1 MSLVLSACSGRKANV
16 VGINKM
22 EKAKGD
28 SAIYGL
34 ASVGCSDSV
43 LMLLPKSC
51 ENPQHID
58 ILDAMRNHR
67 VFGLPKVGDEICV
80 ILSKDGDW
88 KADMVL
94 NISELFGSWVYNV
107 LPVPK
112 EYKPAD
118 GEVVTKA
125 TLALRDSML
134 RTYMIPREYGFTLS
148 RQNSVSMIGSRHRQ
162 GVLDIESPVEYPRP
176 KRYSE
181 WHIWNGKLVLTQ
193 VDVNIKNDSIVNTN
207 KILRSDTAEV
217 VLLWKDSLQL
227 RFGDH
232 LQCYNDFT
240 ISRFYYFTI
249 LLFHDFT
256 ILLFHYFTIL
266 LFHYFTFL
274 RFYYL

>member
-1 MSLVLSACSGRKANV
+1 MHKTLFFGLLLSLSVLLSACGEKGSNANV
-16 VGINKM
+16 VGKNKM

-43 LMLLPKSC
+43 LMLMPKTC

-67 VFGLPKVGDEICV
+67 VFGMPKVGDEVCV
-80 ILSKDGDW
+80 LLSKDGDW

-94 NISELFGSWVYNV
+94 NISELFGSWVYSV

-148 RQNSVSMIGSRHRQ
+148 RQNSVSMMGNHRRNN
-162 GVLDIESPVEYPRP
+162 VTDIESPVEYPKQ

-181 WHIWNGKLVLTQ
+181 WHVWNGKLVFTQ
-193 VDVNIKNDSIVNTN
+193 VDMSVKNDSVITTN
-207 KILRSDTAEV
+207 KILHSDTAEV
-217 VLLWKDSLQL
+217 VLLHKDSLQL
-227 RFGDH
+227 RFGDQ
-232 LQCYNDFT
+232 LQCY
-240 ISRFYYFTI
+240 SRKKT
-249 LLFHDFT
+249 T
-256 ILLFHYFTIL
+256 E
-266 LFHYFTFL
+266 
-274 RFYYL
+274 

>member
-1 MSLVLSACSGRKANV
+1 MMNKRLFFGLIFLLSLVLSACSGRKANV

-67 VFGLPKVGDEICV
+67 VFGLPKVGDEMCV

-181 WHIWNGKLVLTQ
+181 WHVWNGKLVLTQ
-193 VDVNIKNDSIVNTN
+193 VDVNIKNDSIINTN

-232 LQCYNDFT
+232 LQCY
-240 ISRFYYFTI
+240 SRKKT
-249 LLFHDFT
+249 T
-256 ILLFHYFTIL
+256 E
-266 LFHYFTFL
+266 
-274 RFYYL
+274 

>member
-1 MSLVLSACSGRKANV
+1 M
-16 VGINKM
+16 
-22 EKAKGD
+22 
-28 SAIYGL
+28 
-34 ASVGCSDSV
+34 
-43 LMLLPKSC
+43 
-51 ENPQHID
+51 
-58 ILDAMRNHR
+58 
-67 VFGLPKVGDEICV
+67 
-80 ILSKDGDW
+80 
-88 KADMVL
+88 
-94 NISELFGSWVYNV
+94 

-232 LQCYNDFT
+232 LQCY
-240 ISRFYYFTI
+240 SRKKT
-249 LLFHDFT
+249 T
-256 ILLFHYFTIL
+256 E
-266 LFHYFTFL
+266 
-274 RFYYL
+274 